1 MIHPVNL
8 VHLVIWLI
16 VVGLIFSVLWYAVN
30 RLPVFEPF
38 REAARI
44 VLMVGAVVILI
55 FLLLGIVGRPW
66 YVDAPPGHPFY
77 TRP

>member
-1 MIHPVNL
+1 MIHLVNI

-16 VVGLIFSVLWYAVN
+16 VVGLIFSVLWYLVN
-30 RLPVFEPF
+30 RVRFFEPF

-44 VLMVGAVVILI
+44 VLMVGAVLVII
-55 FLLLGIVGRPW
+55 SFLLGLVGRPW

>member
-8 VHLVIWLI
+8 VHLVIWLV
-16 VVGLIFSVLWYAVN
+16 VVGLIFSAMWYMVN

-38 REAARI
+38 REIARV
-44 VLMVGAVVILI
+44 VLIVGAVLVAIS
-55 FLLLGIVGRPW
+55 FLLGLFGQPW